1 MIILHY
7 ASISIVCLLFFNITE
22 LSREQLVQLALLVGS
37 DYTTGIQG
45 IGPVTALEI
54 VAAFQSKME
63 SDPVQTAV
71 KGLSRFKDWLNCG
84 RPHKSNTMRL
94 LDKKLKNVKFSEGE

>member
-1 MIILHY
+1 M
-7 ASISIVCLLFFNITE
+7 LLE

-45 IGPVTALEI
+45 VGPVTALEI
-54 VAAFQSKME
+54 VAAFQGRSE
-63 SDPVQTAV
+63 LDPIQCAV
-71 KGLSRFKDWLNCG
+71 KGLKQFKDWWNLG
-84 RPHKSNTMRL
+84 RPHKSNSMRL